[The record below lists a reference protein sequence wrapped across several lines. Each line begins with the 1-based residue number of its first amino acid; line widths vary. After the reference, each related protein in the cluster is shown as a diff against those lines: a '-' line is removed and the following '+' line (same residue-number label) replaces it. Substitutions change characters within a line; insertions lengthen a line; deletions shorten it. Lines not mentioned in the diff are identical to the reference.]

1 MGDGNFTR
9 LDDEN
14 YDAWEFE
21 TRAELRRK
29 GVLSLVLGTE
39 DRPSGSPNT
48 KAVKAWTTRMDLA
61 AGEIIRRL
69 GPSQFA
75 HVRGYEE
82 DPAAMWGRLKDFHMS
97 TGLGSIIVLWRKF
110 TRIQKGEDTP
120 MRTHI
125 ANVRNFADKLRAL
138 GDAPSD
144 ALTIAIL
151 FGSLPATYHQLI
163 VSLDS
168 SSQAQ
173 DLDFVIG
180 RIINEEE
187 TINHFST
194 TSPVATSHSHSAYAT
209 KIIDKTR
216 ITCFKCGK
224 RGHFQ
229 SECTEPGPLH
239 EIPTTTRNIAAMA
252 ISDPTAQ
259 YAF

>member
-29 GVLSLVLGTE
+29 GVLSLALGTE

-48 KAVKAWTTRMDLA
+48 KAVKAWTTRIDLA

-82 DPAAMWGRLKDFHMS
+82 DPAA
-97 TGLGSIIVLWRKF
+97 II
-110 TRIQKGEDTP
+110 IDTP

-125 ANVRNFADKLRAL
+125 ANLRNLADKLRAL

-151 FGSLPATYHQLI
+151 FGSLPASYHQLI

-168 SSQAQ
+168 NNQPFSPSST
-173 DLDFVIG
+173 VS
-180 RIINEEE
+180 N
-187 TINHFST
+187 
-194 TSPVATSHSHSAYAT
+194 SHSHNAFAT
-209 KIIDKTR
+209 KITDKTR
-216 ITCFKCGK
+216 ITCFKCGH

-229 SECTEPGPLH
+229 SECPESGPLR
-239 EIPTTTRNIAAMA
+239 EIPTTTPPRLRPPDTICLLTEHAESGGVLEYEDSGAH
-252 ISDPTAQ
+252 S
-259 YAF
+259 F